1 MKYMNMN
8 FIINK
13 GVFDWSDLGRK
24 ERKRKEIGRKK
35 VYFHCLIGRKSWEEK
50 RE

>member
-13 GVFDWSDLGRK
+13 GVFGWSDLGRK
-24 ERKRKEIGRKK
+24 ERERKEIKRKE
-35 VYFHCLIGRKSWEEK
+35 VYFHWLIGGKS
-50 RE
+50 